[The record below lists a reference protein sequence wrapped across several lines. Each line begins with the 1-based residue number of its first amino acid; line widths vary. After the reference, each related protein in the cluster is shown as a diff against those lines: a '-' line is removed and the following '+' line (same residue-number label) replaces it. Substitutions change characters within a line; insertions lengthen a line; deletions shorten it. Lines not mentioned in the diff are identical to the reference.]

1 MWYREIYTT
10 ATKPTCLKI
19 SINAPCLDSDEINAA
34 SSVIKDGQLTSA
46 SYAGGRHVKA
56 FERAAASYI
65 GTRYAIAVSS
75 GTAALQAALH
85 ALDIGRGDDVLI
97 PSFTFVATA
106 NAVASTGARPVF
118 VDILGDSYT
127 MDADDL
133 EKKITKK
140 TKAVIPVHLY
150 GNVAQ
155 VDRISK
161 LAAANNFHVI
171 EDSAQSLGSTFRG
184 RHTGT
189 FSDMGCF
196 SMYPSKV
203 ITSSEGGFVVT
214 DNRNLRDRIM
224 MFRNHGMASDSTP
237 QSLGLN
243 LRLPEIN
250 AAIARIQLRKLPRF
264 LKARRCNAAYLTEL
278 LSSLDIDTPKQQ
290 RHAQANWYLY
300 TIAITNR
307 DKILKKLNKR
317 GIGAASYYSIP
328 VHRIPF
334 YRKRIRLPVTDWAA
348 AHVLSLPIH
357 PQVSKK
363 DIEYIAKSLHD
374 VL

>member
-1 MWYREIYTT
+1 MWYREIYTP
-10 ATKPTCLKI
+10 ATKPICLKI

-34 SSVIKDGQLTSA
+34 ASVIKDGHLTSA
-46 SYAGGRHVKA
+46 SYAGGRHVRA
-56 FERAAASYI
+56 FEKAAASYI
-65 GTRYAIAVSS
+65 GTRYAVAVSS
-75 GTAALQAALH
+75 GTAALQAALQ
-85 ALDIGRGDDVLI
+85 ALNIGKGDEVLI

-106 NAVASTGARPVF
+106 NAVASTGAKPVF

-127 MDADDL
+127 MDVDDL
-133 EKKITKK
+133 GKKITKK
-140 TKAVIPVHLY
+140 TRVIMPVHLY

-155 VDRISK
+155 VDRISE
-161 LAAANNFHVI
+161 LAAANNLHVI

-189 FSDMGCF
+189 FSDLGCF

-203 ITSSEGGFVVT
+203 ITSSEGGFIVT
-214 DNRNLRDRIM
+214 DDQNLRDRIM

-237 QSLGLN
+237 HIFGLN

-250 AAIARIQLRKLPRF
+250 AAIARIQMRKLPRF
-264 LKARRCNAAYLTEL
+264 LKARRHNAAYLTEL
-278 LSSLDIDTPKQQ
+278 ISNLDIIMPKQQ
-290 RHAQANWYLY
+290 RHVQPNWYLY

-317 GIGAASYYSIP
+317 GIGATSYYSLP
-328 VHRIPF
+328 VHRTPS

-363 DIEYIAKSLHD
+363 EIEYIAKSIRD